1 MAVSSPKKTP
11 KNLPKKKKKVVKPEP
26 RPFSEK
32 RKSGAVKKSLRPQ
45 KRPDIIDVSP
55 PEEADQLL
63 VPKKKDGG
71 SLKDI
76 PSGNVGLGKL
86 PTEVRN
92 KMGFKASGGKVS
104 KMGMGGKCR
113 GMGAATRGGAFTR
126 NG

>member
-11 KNLPKKKKKVVKPEP
+11 KNLPKKKKKVIEPEP

-76 PSGNVGLGKL
+76 PSSNVGLGKL

-92 KMGFKASGGKVS
+92 KMGFRASGGKVT
-104 KMGMGGKCR
+104 KMSMGGKCR
-113 GMGAATRGGAFTR
+113 GMGAATRGGNFNR

>member
-92 KMGFKASGGKVS
+92 KMRFKASGGKVT

-113 GMGAATRGGAFTR
+113 GMGAATRGGNFNR

>member
-1 MAVSSPKKTP
+1 MAVPSPKKTL
-11 KNLPKKKKKVVKPEP
+11 KNLKKPMKPKRRPLRESP
-26 RPFSEK
+26 RPK
-32 RKSGAVKKSLRPQ
+32 
-45 KRPDIIDVSP
+45 KRPDIVDVSP

-92 KMGFKASGGKVS
+92 KMGFKASGGKVT

-113 GMGAATRGGAFTR
+113 GMGAASRGGAFTR